1 MKRISLSV
9 TAVCR
14 TVILSLGVLLV
25 QSITANAQSFT
36 MFDPSEEFPASGES
50 NYNNNQ
56 PLELGVRFH
65 VTQPG
70 VISSVRFYKGTSN
83 TGQHI
88 GHLFNEGTSTLI
100 GTTTFSGESAS
111 GWQQQDFASPIPVM
125 PGNIYVIS
133 VFMQSGMY
141 AASAQGFGAGLD
153 RTPIIAEYDDA
164 DNGGLHNGVYDDTPT
179 PLAVPPASGNNANN
193 YWIDLVYRPNF
204 TLPVTLSD
212 FKATVASSDVVVNWK
227 TSLEYNNK
235 GFQVQRSNNSK
246 DWYSLEFVKGAGES
260 NIEKSYSY
268 TDKNLAP
275 GLYYYRLIQTDR
287 DGKTKNSAVVT
298 ATVGGKAH
306 ISLYQNFPNPF
317 RGTTTIRF
325 DLPVSQKARLSL
337 VDMNGREVKVMLDKM
352 SEAGSH
358 QVTLTS
364 DGLSR
369 QVYYI
374 RLQTE
379 TEVQVK
385 KLVVQ

>member
-1 MKRISLSV
+1 MKRFSFSV
-9 TAVCR
+9 TAMCR
-14 TVILSLGVLLV
+14 IAFLSLGVLLV
-25 QSITANAQSFT
+25 QGITANAQNYT
-36 MFDPSEEFPASGES
+36 IFDPADEFPASGES
-50 NYNNNQ
+50 NYNNNE

-65 VTQPG
+65 VTQAG
-70 VISSVRFYKGTSN
+70 IIKAIRFYKGTSN
-83 TGQHI
+83 TGTHI
-88 GHLFNEGTSTLI
+88 GHLFNENTQALL

-111 GWQQQDFASPIPVM
+111 GWQQQNFSTPIAVT
-125 PGNIYVIS
+125 PGVIYVAS

-141 AASAQGFGAGLD
+141 AASPQGFGAGLD
-153 RTPIIAEYDDA
+153 RTPIIAEYDDS

-179 PLAVPPASGNNANN
+179 PLTVPPVSGNNANN
-193 YWIDLVYRPNF
+193 YWIDLVYSPNF

-212 FKATVASSDVVVNWK
+212 LKATPAASDVVVNWK

-235 GFQVQRSNNSK
+235 GFEVQRSNNSK
-246 DWYSLEFVKGAGES
+246 DWYSLQFVNGAGES
-260 NIEKSYSY
+260 NFEKSYSY
-268 TDKNLAP
+268 TDKNVAP

-287 DGKTKNSAVVT
+287 DGKTKASAVVT
-298 ATVGGKAH
+298 ATVGGKGH

-317 RGTTTIRF
+317 RGNTTIRF
-325 DLPVSQKARLSL
+325 DLPSAQKARLSV
-337 VDMNGREVKVMLDKM
+337 VDMNGREVKVLLDKV

-358 QVTLTS
+358 QVNLTS

-385 KLVVQ
+385 KLVIQ